1 MEKSSIKRRSFLNWF
16 LGGGVIAWLGTVSY
30 PVFKFMKPPEI
41 PEADQSQVTACTF
54 AELKASENKY
64 KTFKFGRKLGI
75 VVLLEGDQLRA
86 YEATCTHL
94 DCTVQ
99 YRPDLNILWCACH
112 NGKYDMTG
120 RNIAGPPPRPLEQWQ
135 THHDEA
141 TDNIYVS
148 KGEEV

>member
-1 MEKSSIKRRSFLNWF
+1 M
-16 LGGGVIAWLGTVSY
+16 AWLATVAY

-41 PEADQSQVTACTF
+41 PEAVQSQVTACTL
-54 AELKASENKY
+54 AELKAAKNKF

-75 VVLLEGDQLRA
+75 VVLLEEDELRA

-112 NGKYDMTG
+112 NGKYDMSG
-120 RNIAGPPPRPLEQWQ
+120 RNIAGPPPRPLEVWL
-135 THHDEA
+135 THYDEE
-141 TDNIYVS
+141 TDNIYIS
-148 KGEEV
+148 KGEEA